1 VYTTVSPVEINGRV
15 YYRVTTARRDGV
27 AKFGPPIHESTIFES
42 GDEFRN
48 LFLTKSESLLE
59 HLFDIF

>member
-1 VYTTVSPVEINGRV
+1 M

-27 AKFGPPIHESTIFES
+27 AKFGPAIHESTIFES

-48 LFLTKSESLLE
+48 LFLTKSKI
-59 HLFDIF
+59 HN